1 MMQWKE
7 EVEILDAELERTAA
21 WFAKMSDLW
30 RELSNTEISSKR
42 GYSEYAHQKADM
54 HARRSAETRTK
65 HQWAVNAELKTNSG
79 TLFNSSLNHFFLT
92 CFTFL
97 RFVV

>member
-7 EVEILDAELERTAA
+7 EAEILDAELERTTA

-30 RELSNTEISSKR
+30 KELSNKETSSKR

-54 HARRSAETRTK
+54 HARRSAETRAK
-65 HQWAVNAELKTNSG
+65 HQWAANTELKNNSG
-79 TLFNSSLNHFFLT
+79 TLFHSSLNH
-92 CFTFL
+92 CF
-97 RFVV
+97 